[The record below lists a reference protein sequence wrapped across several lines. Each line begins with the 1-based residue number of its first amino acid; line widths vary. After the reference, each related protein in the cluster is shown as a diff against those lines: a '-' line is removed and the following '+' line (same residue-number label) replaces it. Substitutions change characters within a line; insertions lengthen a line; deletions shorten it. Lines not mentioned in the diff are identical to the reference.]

1 MAAVPIDGRV
11 RVTNCA
17 SIANIAAPTVA
28 ELNAGTAIEGYIL
41 PDGLDIDVETG
52 TVNLSNLG
60 STFTNEG
67 AGRRK
72 PTVNISFHHEGPGSD
87 VPYLLYPFRTNAFI
101 VVRRGTDRTI
111 AWTIAD
117 KVEVYP
123 VQAGEAKQT
132 KPAVDGTWD
141 FTIPFKVSADP
152 NTRAVVA

>member
-1 MAAVPIDGRV
+1 MTAVPIDGMV
-11 RVTNCA
+11 RVTNCTA
-17 SIANIAAPTVA
+17 IANIAAPTVA
-28 ELNAGTAIEGYIL
+28 ELNAGTAIQGFIL
-41 PDGLDIDVETG
+41 PDGLDIDMETG

-60 STFTNEG
+60 SDFTNEG

-87 VPYLLYPFRTNAFI
+87 VPYLLYPFRSNNLI
-101 VVRRGTDRTI
+101 VVRRGVLKATVWAI
-111 AWTIAD
+111 GD

-123 VQAGEAKQT
+123 VQAGEAKQM
-132 KPAVDGTWD
+132 KPTVDGTWD